1 MESNLFTK
9 HGKGLSFEVR
19 NIIVE
24 KWLEST
30 QPFQIEPQL
39 NLPRKTVS
47 NILDRFVR
55 AGSVQPGI
63 GGKRLRTTRSDYV
76 VLYTEFCKR
85 QRPSMYA
92 AEVQK
97 RLIENQ
103 VVLPANGP
111 SQASISRVLTW
122 LLH

>member
-1 MESNLFTK
+1 MESNPFTK

-19 NIIVE
+19 DIIVE
-24 KWLEST
+24 KWLEGT
-30 QPFQIEPQL
+30 KPFQRAAVKFTEKDSFKYC
-39 NLPRKTVS
+39 RS
-47 NILDRFVR
+47 VR
-55 AGSVQPGI
+55 AGNVQPGI
-63 GGKRLRTTRSDYV
+63 GGNRLRTTRSDYV

-103 VVLPANGP
+103 VVLPANVP